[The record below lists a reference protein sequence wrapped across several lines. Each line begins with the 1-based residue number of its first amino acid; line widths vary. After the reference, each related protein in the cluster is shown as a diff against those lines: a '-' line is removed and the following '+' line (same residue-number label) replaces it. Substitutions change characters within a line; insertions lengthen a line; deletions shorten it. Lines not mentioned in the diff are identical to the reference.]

1 MFLNPMLMFE
11 HKIMD
16 TSLQKREK
24 KQKKKKT
31 FKNGKSK
38 MEKKKPEALV

>member
-24 KQKKKKT
+24 KQKKKKNLQ
-31 FKNGKSK
+31 KW
-38 MEKKKPEALV
+38 